1 MKITKRQLKRVVKR
15 LIREAYDEFDFA
27 TDTAR
32 DMYRHGREELEYDRY
47 GKARAVGDRP
57 EFLVDDMDDEVEL
70 EQLADELGISV
81 RDLEDMQN
89 ENF

>member
-1 MKITKRQLKRVVKR
+1 MKITKRQLRRVVKR
-15 LIREAYDEFDFA
+15 LIRESYDEFDFA
-27 TDTAR
+27 TDAAR
-32 DMYRHGREELEYDRY
+32 DMYRHDRDDLEYDRY
-47 GKARAVGDRP
+47 GMARAVGDRP
-57 EFLVDDMDDEVEL
+57 EFLVDDVDDEDKL

>member
-57 EFLVDDMDDEVEL
+57 EFLVDKMDNDAQL

-89 ENF
+89 EDF